1 MVQQEAIESASPL
14 GGYSRPVLGT
24 KMNAIA
30 VRNKPIFDR
39 VTFMIQ

>member
-14 GGYSRPVLGT
+14 GGYRPVFGT

-39 VTFMIQ
+39 LTFMIQ